1 MKKGIIFSIFVMLT
15 AFASHAMAA
24 DAPAGTMKYAYVD
37 VAKVFDE
44 YQKTKD
50 NDQTLQSAGKK
61 KEMERDNLVHEIR
74 QLKDELVLLR
84 DDAKGKKQEQMD
96 AKVKA
101 LQDFDQAAR
110 QGLGEQRNQVVREI
124 FKDIDDAVQRYGQR
138 KGIDLILNERSLV
151 YHNAQFDI
159 SKDILAELNKE
170 YASKKKK

>member
-1 MKKGIIFSIFVMLT
+1 MKKGMVLSFLAFITL
-15 AFASHAMAA
+15 FASHAMAA
-24 DAPAGTMKYAYVD
+24 DAPSAKYAYVD

-50 NDQTLQSAGKK
+50 NDQVLQSAGKK
-61 KEMERDNLVHEIR
+61 KEMERDSLVHEIR

-84 DDAKGKKQEQMD
+84 DDAKAKKQEQME

-101 LQDFDQAAR
+101 LQEFDQSVR
-110 QGLGEQRNQVVREI
+110 QGLGEQRNQVVRDI

-138 KGIDLILNERSLV
+138 KGLDLILNERSLV
-151 YHNAQFDI
+151 YRNTQFDI
-159 SKDILAELNKE
+159 SKEVLADLNKE